1 MTNPAEGSR
10 RNQGR
15 RGWLHARADATLADV
30 SPPRPPPPGPARGPR
45 LLVLG
50 GAGQLGWDLARL
62 CGPETTSLRRKDL
75 DIRDAGAVRAM
86 VAAWAD
92 HQPPGSSLV
101 IVNAAAWT
109 DVDAAEAEEEAAG
122 AVNVTGAANLAGAT
136 EAAGATLIHVST
148 DYVFAGDEVRPYDV
162 ADRPGPVCAYGR
174 TKLAGEEAVRSLT
187 PRHYVVRT
195 SWVYGAAGHNFVK
208 TIARLERERETLR
221 VVDDQRGSPT
231 WSRDLAAGLV
241 ALASSGVPYGL
252 YHLAGAGDTT
262 WWGLAR
268 AVFEELGA
276 DPARVLP
283 CTTSELS
290 LKAPRPAYSVL
301 SDRAWHNVGLSPL
314 PHWRDALA
322 GAFAVD
328 GEALRP

>member
-1 MTNPAEGSR
+1 
-10 RNQGR
+10 
-15 RGWLHARADATLADV
+15 V
-30 SPPRPPPPGPARGPR
+30 PR
-45 LLVLG
+45 LLVVG

-62 CGPETTSLRRKDL
+62 CGPEATPLRRGDL
-75 DIRDAGAVRAM
+75 DVRDAGAVRAV
-86 VAAWAD
+86 VAAWAGR
-92 HQPPGSSLV
+92 QPPGSPLV

-109 DVDAAEAEEEAAG
+109 DVDAAEAAEVAAT
-122 AVNVTGAANLAGAT
+122 AVNVTGAANLAAAT
-136 EAAGATLIHVST
+136 VATGATLIHIST
-148 DYVFAGDEVRPYDV
+148 DYVFAGDEARPYDV
-162 ADRPGPVCAYGR
+162 TDRPSPASAYGR

-187 PRHYVVRT
+187 PHHYVVRT
-195 SWVYGAAGHNFVK
+195 SWVYGATGRNFVK

-241 ALASSGVPYGL
+241 ALASSDAPYGV

-283 CTTSELS
+283 CATSELS
-290 LKAPRPAYSVL
+290 RSAPRPAYSVL
-301 SDRAWHNVGLSPL
+301 SDRAWRDAGLLPL